1 MAAFDF
7 ITWGNTKIVGHWVVE
22 GTPSPSGVYRG
33 QCTQV
38 VSQFLKD
45 FGYSGWNAA
54 RGNGNQV
61 GASMVARGEATYV
74 GTNLS
79 SIPAGEIH
87 VICKDVGNPATDGHV
102 SVAAVGDTMYEQNV
116 TIAGSPVH
124 NYGIGNT
131 YPGRLG
137 RLGESWR
144 GTRYHYKIIVTGDF
158 DDIGGD
164 DGGGSPGDGG
174 SGDNQNR
181 YAQNQTTDIVKKR
194 KNKYE
199 AARTHKRYESVKV
212 FDRNIGNG

>member
-7 ITWGNTKIVGHWVVE
+7 VDWGNTKIVGHWVLE
-22 GTPSPSGVYRG
+22 GSPSPSGVYRG
-33 QCTQV
+33 QCTQAV
-38 VSQFLKD
+38 TQFLKD

-61 GASMVARGEATYV
+61 GATMVSRGEAVYV

-79 SIPAGEIH
+79 SIPAGEVH

-102 SVAAVGDTMYEQNV
+102 SVAAAGDTVYEQNV

-137 RLGESWR
+137 RLSEAWR
-144 GTRYHYKIIVTGDF
+144 GTRYHYKIIVEGGF

-164 DGGGSPGDGG
+164 GGSGDPGDGG
-174 SGDNQNR
+174 SGPNQNR
-181 YAQNQTTDIVKKR
+181 YFSKNETDIKK
-194 KNKYE
+194 KHVNDIE
-199 AARTHKRYESVKV
+199 AARTHKNYQPVKS
-212 FDRNIGNG
+212 FRRNVGN